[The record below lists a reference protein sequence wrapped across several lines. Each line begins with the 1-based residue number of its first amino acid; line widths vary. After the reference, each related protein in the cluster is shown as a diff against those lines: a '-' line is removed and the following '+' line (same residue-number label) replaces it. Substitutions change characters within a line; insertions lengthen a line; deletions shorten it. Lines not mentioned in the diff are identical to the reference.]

1 MRNSTS
7 YRRILARR
15 TRVLRGRLSRL
26 FRPAVAESR
35 IAREPRISQDVLE
48 FRALQAGWQRY
59 LPSFIEAMAEVDQL
73 KAEVASL
80 REQQA
85 RLEVELK
92 RQSQANP

>member
-1 MRNSTS
+1 MKNSTS
-7 YRRILARR
+7 FRRILARR
-15 TRVLRGRLSRL
+15 TRVLRGRLPKL
-26 FRPAVAESR
+26 FRPAAAESR
-35 IAREPRISQDVLE
+35 VTRETSISQDVLE

-59 LPSFIEAMAEVDQL
+59 LPSFIEAMAQVEQL

-80 REQQA
+80 REQQV